1 MSPVW
6 FILKRELAAHFNSL
20 VAYIVVIL
28 FLLITGGMF
37 FLDFFDGV
45 QELSLRRF
53 FADAP
58 FFLAFFAPAMTM
70 ASFAE
75 ERRAGTLELLMTM
88 PVSDTQIVLGKF
100 LGAVALLGV
109 VLVGTL
115 PYPLTLH
122 YLGDLDWG
130 PVIGGYVGL
139 LFLGSAYMAIGL
151 MVSSWTSDQIIA
163 ILVAFFLS
171 FGLFVLDRLVGPQS
185 GPTAAVL
192 EYLSAN
198 YHFRNIARGVIDV
211 RDLVY
216 YLSVMVISLTIAR
229 TALAARRW

>member
-1 MSPVW
+1 MPDIQKHATLTANGFKLQPVCATCVHW
-6 FILKRELAAHFNSL
+6 AA
-20 VAYIVVIL
+20 
-28 FLLITGGMF
+28 G
-37 FLDFFDGV
+37 DGSV
-45 QELSLRRF
+45 WGRCAIAVYNHGRH
-53 FADAP
+53 
-58 FFLAFFAPAMTM
+58 T
-70 ASFAE
+70 E
-75 ERRAGTLELLMTM
+75 EKRAGTLELLMTM

-100 LGAVALLGV
+100 LGVVALLGV

-115 PYPLTLH
+115 PYPITLH

-151 MVSSWTSDQIIA
+151 MVSSWTHDQIIA

-185 GPTAAVL
+185 GATAEVL
-192 EYLSAN
+192 ETLSAN